1 MPPVAIVQAR
11 VGSTRLPGK
20 VLLPLAGK
28 PVLFHVV
35 DRLRRVKA
43 LAEVVVATTDLP
55 ADDPI
60 RSLCRD
66 EGIRCFSGSEN
77 DVLDRYVQAARRF
90 GADPVVRITS
100 DCPLIDPAIVG
111 RALDLFVSAHGEL
124 AYVGFDGSFPD
135 GLDVEVVA
143 RVALET
149 AWREAQLSSEREH
162 VTPFIW
168 KQPKRF
174 PQDRIRNDT
183 DLSDQRWTVD
193 EPEDYALLQAIF
205 EALYEPGRP
214 FGMAEV
220 LSFLNSNPGLRRI
233 NQGIGRNEG
242 YAKSLR
248 EDHLK
253 LETTS

>member
-1 MPPVAIVQAR
+1 MPPIAIVQAR

-35 DRLRRVKA
+35 NRLRRVAA
-43 LAEVVVATTDLP
+43 LAEVAVATTDRP
-55 ADDPI
+55 TDDLI
-60 RSLCRD
+60 RAFCQE
-66 EGIRCFSGSEN
+66 EGVKCFSGSED
-77 DVLDRYVQAARRF
+77 DVLDRYYHAARRF

-100 DCPLIDPAIVG
+100 DCPLIDPLIVG
-111 RALDLFVSAHGEL
+111 RALGLFAAAHGEL

-143 RVALET
+143 RAALET
-149 AWREAQLSSEREH
+149 AWREARLPSEREH

-168 KQPKRF
+168 KQPERF

-205 EALYEPGRP
+205 EALYQPGRP

-220 LSFLNSNPGLRRI
+220 LSFLNANPDLRRI
-233 NQGIGRNEG
+233 NQGVGRNEG